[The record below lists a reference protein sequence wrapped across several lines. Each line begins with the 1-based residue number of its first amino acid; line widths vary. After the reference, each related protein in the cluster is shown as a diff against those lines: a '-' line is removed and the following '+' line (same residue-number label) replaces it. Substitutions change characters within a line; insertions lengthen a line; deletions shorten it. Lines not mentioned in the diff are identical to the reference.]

1 MKRRSR
7 IIPFLCVI
15 LSILLML
22 AGCANKTDTDTST
35 ASEIKN
41 VDDVKVSDSSVIYQ
55 DDDDDSVV
63 VMYLTVS
70 QGNEADNT
78 NHTWSEV
85 NAHSIYYYQEKGIE
99 RYKVEGILQIGDENG
114 PTQGL
119 LGYGEFA
126 PNCTVQIR
134 GATSTRSP
142 QKSYK
147 IEINKN
153 EGYWREQRT
162 IALNKHVYDSV
173 RFRNKLSYDLL
184 KTIPGAFSLRTQ
196 FVRLYV
202 KDLTE
207 GDANATFQDYG
218 LYTQVEQVNKTY
230 LRNHGLDEFGQLYKA
245 TMFEFLEYDAIKLK
259 DDPAYDQKAFEEILE
274 IKGDD
279 DHSKLIAMLK
289 DLNNYSI
296 PIEEILQKYFD
307 EENYFTWLAFQMLTG
322 NTDTTSQNFY
332 LYSPHNGNKWYFISW
347 DNDGAWGYEEEIAY
361 NNAPDGYNY
370 TRGISNYWGSTLHQR
385 VLKSESC
392 RKKLDDKV
400 NEIRELITKER
411 IREMVDSYSAVTGRF
426 LASAPDAVYAP
437 LTMTE
442 YNKILQMIPNEIDH
456 NYEMYKTSLESPMPF
471 YISEPTF
478 SNDKTV
484 FRWDPSYDFD
494 NEEVT
499 YKFELS
505 KEYTFTTL
513 ISSQDN
519 LRVAQAFT
527 EKLAPGQYFIRLTS
541 KNESGMT
548 QTAMETYEGTD
559 GIIRYGVIGFN
570 VLADGTVQFGI

>member
-411 IREMVDSYSAVTGRF
+411 ISEMVDSYSAVTGRF

>member
-1 MKRRSR
+1 
-7 IIPFLCVI
+7 
-15 LSILLML
+15 
-22 AGCANKTDTDTST
+22 
-35 ASEIKN
+35 
-41 VDDVKVSDSSVIYQ
+41 
-55 DDDDDSVV
+55 
-63 VMYLTVS
+63 
-70 QGNEADNT
+70 
-78 NHTWSEV
+78 
-85 NAHSIYYYQEKGIE
+85 
-99 RYKVEGILQIGDENG
+99 
-114 PTQGL
+114 
-119 LGYGEFA
+119 
-126 PNCTVQIR
+126 
-134 GATSTRSP
+134 
-142 QKSYK
+142 
-147 IEINKN
+147 
-153 EGYWREQRT
+153 
-162 IALNKHVYDSV
+162 
-173 RFRNKLSYDLL
+173 
-184 KTIPGAFSLRTQ
+184 
-196 FVRLYV
+196 
-202 KDLTE
+202 
-207 GDANATFQDYG
+207 
-218 LYTQVEQVNKTY
+218 
-230 LRNHGLDEFGQLYKA
+230 
-245 TMFEFLEYDAIKLK
+245 
-259 DDPAYDQKAFEEILE
+259 
-274 IKGDD
+274 
-279 DHSKLIAMLK
+279 
-289 DLNNYSI
+289 
-296 PIEEILQKYFD
+296 
-307 EENYFTWLAFQMLTG
+307 MLTG

-411 IREMVDSYSAVTGRF
+411 ISEMVDSYSAVTGRF